1 MAIIKP
7 FKGIRPPAGIASKLA
22 SRPYDVL
29 NSEEAR
35 VEAQGN
41 DYSLLHII
49 KPEIDLDSDID
60 VHSEEVYNKAKENF
74 LKFQSNAWLVQDEK
88 ENYYVYAQTM
98 NGRTQYGLVACASV
112 EDYMDG
118 VVKKHELT
126 RPDKEEDRM
135 KHVRINDANIE
146 PVFFTYP
153 ALKELDSV
161 INNVVTSNT
170 PVYDFVAEDGI
181 GHQFWV
187 VDNDKTIENIT
198 ELFKKVPSTYVA
210 DGHHRTAAAAL
221 VGNEKKRNNPNHTGS
236 EEYNYFLA
244 VHFPEDQLSIIDYNR
259 LIKDLNHMEP
269 AEFLLK
275 LESSFELVKK
285 GREIYTPEHLHNF
298 SMYLEGDWYSLTA
311 KEGALWTLNI
321 TLPIESRIILPFG
334 AAVVD
339 LNQIPTNIGTV
350 DERPFM
356 DFESGELSL
365 YYLIGLPSIVNE
377 SESSIEESSSYIDRK
392 TSDGIVFSEASL
404 LLQTAESAYQ
414 SENYALA
421 KSIAEQALEL
431 AQLTVNDAEKAQ
443 QALTQA
449 ETAIESATTQ
459 GRTEGLDSA
468 TQSYDSGIS
477 SYEAGDYSTAETHA
491 KTAVQLAQTSI
502 EVIPSE
508 GNSLMYVGLGVILVG
523 AVGGFLFMQK
533 QGKTEVQASS
543 VSVDLD
549 QVFSEHRD
557 LRLEDREVIKFLAGS
572 NGEAFASEIRDRFD
586 LPRSSAWRLIRRLEG
601 LEIIEETKV
610 GNQSLIR
617 LQSKY
622 HS

>member
-1 MAIIKP
+1 M
-7 FKGIRPPAGIASKLA
+7 
-22 SRPYDVL
+22 
-29 NSEEAR
+29 
-35 VEAQGN
+35 
-41 DYSLLHII
+41 
-49 KPEIDLDSDID
+49 
-60 VHSEEVYNKAKENF
+60 
-74 LKFQSNAWLVQDEK
+74 
-88 ENYYVYAQTM
+88 
-98 NGRTQYGLVACASV
+98 
-112 EDYMDG
+112 
-118 VVKKHELT
+118 
-126 RPDKEEDRM
+126 
-135 KHVRINDANIE
+135 
-146 PVFFTYP
+146 
-153 ALKELDSV
+153 
-161 INNVVTSNT
+161 
-170 PVYDFVAEDGI
+170 
-181 GHQFWV
+181 
-187 VDNDKTIENIT
+187 
-198 ELFKKVPSTYVA
+198 
-210 DGHHRTAAAAL
+210 
-221 VGNEKKRNNPNHTGS
+221 
-236 EEYNYFLA
+236 
-244 VHFPEDQLSIIDYNR
+244 
-259 LIKDLNHMEP
+259 
-269 AEFLLK
+269 
-275 LESSFELVKK
+275 
-285 GREIYTPEHLHNF
+285 
-298 SMYLEGDWYSLTA
+298 
-311 KEGALWTLNI
+311 WTLNI
-321 TLPIESRIILPFG
+321 TLPVESRIILPFG

-523 AVGGFLFMQK
+523 AVGGFLFM
-533 QGKTEVQASS
+533 
-543 VSVDLD
+543 
-549 QVFSEHRD
+549 
-557 LRLEDREVIKFLAGS
+557 
-572 NGEAFASEIRDRFD
+572 
-586 LPRSSAWRLIRRLEG
+586 
-601 LEIIEETKV
+601 
-610 GNQSLIR
+610 
-617 LQSKY
+617 
-622 HS
+622 

>member
-1 MAIIKP
+1 M
-7 FKGIRPPAGIASKLA
+7 
-22 SRPYDVL
+22 
-29 NSEEAR
+29 
-35 VEAQGN
+35 
-41 DYSLLHII
+41 
-49 KPEIDLDSDID
+49 
-60 VHSEEVYNKAKENF
+60 
-74 LKFQSNAWLVQDEK
+74 
-88 ENYYVYAQTM
+88 
-98 NGRTQYGLVACASV
+98 
-112 EDYMDG
+112 
-118 VVKKHELT
+118 
-126 RPDKEEDRM
+126 
-135 KHVRINDANIE
+135 
-146 PVFFTYP
+146 
-153 ALKELDSV
+153 
-161 INNVVTSNT
+161 
-170 PVYDFVAEDGI
+170 
-181 GHQFWV
+181 
-187 VDNDKTIENIT
+187 
-198 ELFKKVPSTYVA
+198 
-210 DGHHRTAAAAL
+210 
-221 VGNEKKRNNPNHTGS
+221 
-236 EEYNYFLA
+236 
-244 VHFPEDQLSIIDYNR
+244 
-259 LIKDLNHMEP
+259 
-269 AEFLLK
+269 
-275 LESSFELVKK
+275 
-285 GREIYTPEHLHNF
+285 
-298 SMYLEGDWYSLTA
+298 
-311 KEGALWTLNI
+311 WTLNI